1 MENGIVMKKF
11 TTLWMIFLWFL
22 LLPIIAFIPHSNC
35 WYYSVKRW
43 ILEGFRGKVIP
54 VESRRWRGYH
64 CVYQDADGVL
74 WEYTLKRMP
83 RFMPWWKLIVYR
95 GVERRYRGKI

>member
-1 MENGIVMKKF
+1 MANGSAMKKL

-43 ILEGFRGKVIP
+43 ILEGFKGKVIP
-54 VESRRWRGYH
+54 VESRRWRG
-64 CVYQDADGVL
+64 V
-74 WEYTLKRMP
+74 P
-83 RFMPWWKLIVYR
+83 RR
-95 GVERRYRGKI
+95 GWSVMGIYIEKNA